1 MDESNLWLIDEPE
14 DHGQGAPRTS
24 RRRRVGV
31 AVAAVACLT
40 VVIVPVSVALTGGGA
55 TPSAAS
61 KHHHTGAKPVTLGK
75 GPAEHQVLG
84 ALSATTDS
92 GSFDFNYDLTSTRAT
107 GTVPSTTT
115 TTECQ
120 EVPPGALK
128 GGNISLPEGSS
139 FPAATEVCSAGSVN
153 ENPATPVTG
162 TGVSNI
168 DPKATLVNATVGG
181 GLTVSLRVNST
192 TLYEDLS
199 SLQTSLAP
207 PPDQA
212 NAPGQAISNFAGITE
227 GTIGRREGAIAMI
240 GLASPTGYLDLY
252 QQDINGASQTG
263 TSTVNGAPVTV
274 YQVAVDP
281 TQLADAPGITSE
293 ESKTAADAVTVL
305 KSEGYTGTTDD
316 VSIDASGFIRE
327 VRSVARFSDGGTVV
341 LDVVLSN
348 FGCAGTVLMPGQ
360 QGSGAPPSGCTSPD
374 SGTPA
379 TTTPTTPPGTATA
392 GATTTT
398 QVLPTEAPTT
408 VPPDTSTTVATTT
421 SSTG

>member
-1 MDESNLWLIDEPE
+1 MPAF
-14 DHGQGAPRTS
+14 GA
-24 RRRRVGV
+24 G
-31 AVAAVACLT
+31 
-40 VVIVPVSVALTGGGA
+40 
-55 TPSAAS
+55 
-61 KHHHTGAKPVTLGK
+61 
-75 GPAEHQVLG
+75 
-84 ALSATTDS
+84 S
-92 GSFDFNYDLTSTRAT
+92 GT
-107 GTVPSTTT
+107 
-115 TTECQ
+115 
-120 EVPPGALK
+120 
-128 GGNISLPEGSS
+128 I
-139 FPAATEVCSAGSVN
+139 PAATEVCSAGGPA

-162 TGVSNI
+162 TGVGNI

-181 GLTVSLRVNST
+181 GLTVSLRVDST

-199 SLQTSLAP
+199 ALQTSLAP

-212 NAPGQAISNFAGITE
+212 NAAGQAISDFAGITE

-281 TQLADAPGITSE
+281 TQLDNAPGITSE
-293 ESKTAADAVTVL
+293 ESKTTANAVTVL
-305 KSEGYTGTTDD
+305 KSEGYTGTSDE
-316 VSIDASGFIRE
+316 VSIDAAGFIRE

-374 SGTPA
+374 SGTAA
-379 TTTPTTPPGTATA
+379 TTTPSTTIPPGIATA

-398 QVLPTEAPTT
+398 QVPTTPTEAPST
-408 VPPDTSTTVATTT
+408 VPPDTSTTVTDTT
-421 SSTG
+421 STTG